1 MYNIRHSIMK
11 MFPLNDTGVWD
22 SRQEVKAFGYVV
34 SRSKDQMFFIIYHAK
49 VICLIYSLFPPFSEE
64 ENR

>member
-1 MYNIRHSIMK
+1 
-11 MFPLNDTGVWD
+11 MFPLNDTWSLGLMPG
-22 SRQEVKAFGYVV
+22 SKSILAGVV

-49 VICLIYSLFPPFSEE
+49 VICLIYSLFPPFSEG